1 MNISAHTKLKDA
13 PTWLARR
20 ESPEGARDSLVPPS
34 LLGQGSL
41 AIVSWVTGSWV
52 ELKEMGP

>member
-1 MNISAHTKLKDA
+1 MHIPAYTKLKDA
-13 PTWLARR
+13 PPWLARY
-20 ESPEGARDSLVPPS
+20 ESPEGDRDSLVPPS

-52 ELKEMGP
+52 EFKEMDP